1 MQGTEIGVRAEADR
15 LAISGMILINLL
27 LAFASSKFGGHVDY
41 TINQDIELVKELL
54 GISFKDLARAAGVDE
69 ATLHRWRSGASKPSA
84 TSQNS
89 LYDYVYRQGI
99 RLNEI
104 KSQLHQEQA
113 EASGR
118 VLIFHGAKND
128 IDGLAS
134 LGKSKPSNDLGMGF
148 YCGETY
154 AQSVM
159 FVAGYPSSSVYL
171 FGFDSQGL
179 ACVDYAVGRDWMLTV
194 AWYRG
199 KLSRYADHQRIR
211 SLRERL
217 EGADYAVAP
226 IADNRMFAL
235 IDSFGDGEIT
245 DVQCQHCLAA
255 TNLGRQYV
263 LRSGKALSQLEGL
276 ERCYLAPAEKE
287 LLLRTRA
294 EESALGSDKVKVAR
308 RQFRGQGLYVDEL
321 FS

>member
-1 MQGTEIGVRAEADR
+1 M
-15 LAISGMILINLL
+15 MILINLL
-27 LAFASSKFGGHVDY
+27 LANAGSKFDGRVDY
-41 TINQDIELVKELL
+41 TIDQDIEFVKELL

-84 TSQNS
+84 ASQNGF
-89 LYDYVYRQGI
+89 YDYVYRQGI

-118 VLIFHGAKND
+118 VLVSHGAKND
-128 IDGLAS
+128 IDGSVS
-134 LGKSKPSNDLGMGF
+134 LGRSKSSNDLGVGF

-171 FGFDSQGL
+171 FGFDSRGL
-179 ACVDYAVGRDWMLTV
+179 TRADYVVDQDWMLTV

-199 KLSRYADHQRIR
+199 KLNRYAGHKQIL

-217 EGADYAVAP
+217 EGSDYAVAP

-235 IDSFGDGEIT
+235 IDTFIDGEIT

-287 LLLRTRA
+287 LLLRMRA
-294 EESALGSDKVKVAR
+294 EESAVGSDKVKVAR
-308 RQFRGQGLYVDEL
+308 RQFRGQFLCG
-321 FS
+321 